1 MAQVEKRYWYLA
13 RKESVESL
21 EVHDIMELLRYDAA
35 RVECNPPSG
44 FYLMSKLQTGGYQ
57 EPSVAHWKSFGV
69 RIYIYGV
76 RQHQPTAEE
85 CLNLVRAEDTIS
97 PSKGGVR

>member
-1 MAQVEKRYWYLA
+1 MAIEKRYWYLA

-21 EVHDIMELLRYDAA
+21 EVHDVMELLRYDAA

-44 FYLMSKLQTGGYQ
+44 FYLMSKLQTGGYA
-57 EPSVAHWKSFGV
+57 EPHEAHWKSFGV
-69 RIYIYGV
+69 RIYIFGV

-85 CLNLVRAEDTIS
+85 CLTYIKAMDTIY
-97 PSKGGVR
+97 PLKGGVR